1 MITLQKALKKNNFS
15 FYIFLLLIFSFFN
28 LSSCKKKQATIY
40 IEGIVTNSVTSFG
53 TSNIEVKIYS
63 KEIENNTFS
72 NGFKLLQKNTTD
84 INGFYSFQFEYRN
97 ALEYKIEIQNTDYF
111 NYTSIINPDDLKA
124 NEKNELPL
132 ILNPRTILKI
142 RIKNQIPQN
151 QQDNIV
157 INGNNNSCN
166 LCFTTSLLSLNGTS
180 IDTTIIASTLGQCF
194 WSYSYYVTKNNFTQ
208 SYNDSIYCEPG
219 DTSFV
224 NIFY

>member
-1 MITLQKALKKNNFS
+1 MIILQKALKKSNFT
-15 FYIFLLLIFSFFN
+15 FYIFSLYIITLFN
-28 LSSCKKKQATIY
+28 LSSCKKKQATIS

-53 TSNIEVKIYS
+53 VSNVDVKIYS

-72 NGFKLLQKNTTD
+72 NGFKLLQKVTTD
-84 INGFYSFQFEYRN
+84 INGIYSFQFDYRN
-97 ALEYKIEIQNTDYF
+97 ALEYKIEIQNSNYF
-111 NYTSIINPDDLKA
+111 NLSTIINPDDLKA
-124 NEKNELPL
+124 NEKNDLPL
-132 ILNPRTILKI
+132 TLNPKTILKI

-157 INGNNNSCN
+157 VNGNNNSCN
-166 LCFTTSLLSLNGTS
+166 ICFTPSLLSFNGTS
-180 IDTTIIASTLGQCF
+180 IDTIIIAPTLGQYF

>member
-1 MITLQKALKKNNFS
+1 MIMLQKALKKNNFTL
-15 FYIFLLLIFSFFN
+15 YIFSLFLFTLFYFP
-28 LSSCKKKQATIY
+28 SCKKKQATIS

-53 TSNIEVKIYS
+53 TSNIEVKIFS

-72 NGFKLLQKNTTD
+72 NGFKLLQKVTTD
-84 INGFYSFQFEYRN
+84 INGFYSFQFDYRN
-97 ALEYKIEIQNTDYF
+97 ALEYKIEIQNSDFF

-132 ILNPRTILKI
+132 IINPKTVLKI

-157 INGNNNSCN
+157 VNGNNNSCG
-166 LCFTTSLLSLNGTS
+166 LCFTPSLLSFNGTL
-180 IDTTIIASTLGQCF
+180 IDTIIVAPTLGQYF
-194 WSYSYYVTKNNFTQ
+194 WNYSYYVTKNNFTQ

-219 DTSFV
+219 DTSFI